1 MPTQALGNEP
11 RVAVGGEKLARDVG
25 GNEAKEGK
33 RSHKRRGNGDIKR
46 DAHHQAP
53 QGPFVVNAERH
64 RLFAAE
70 ADDVKDGEVF
80 LSHQAIAAKGAPRD
94 DAGGVDV
101 RKACRQGV

>member
-1 MPTQALGNEP
+1 M
-11 RVAVGGEKLARDVG
+11 AVGGEKLARDVG

-46 DAHHQAP
+46 DAHHEAP

-80 LSHQAIAAKGAPRD
+80 SEPPGNRGQKERPRD
-94 DAGGVDV
+94 DAGVVDV
-101 RKACRQGV
+101 RKACRQGF